1 MAPVSRGWRWVQLL
15 EGGLDRSPCRG
26 RRQVSALAG
35 VLGTTWEQ
43 RCEAKRA
50 GPRYRCRVQQTPR
63 LAPGHA
69 PVHWSRPRWR
79 VGETRGPE
87 GVSSGSR
94 ESCGAAAWGQ
104 AGPGPG
110 RPVSP
115 SAVRL
120 ALSGLGCPRPAASW
134 FLCALSL
141 LRETGKAAWGGRT
154 PTAPARPLRGA
165 RRGLTLLPVSGSA
178 PTPWPG
184 LAVLR
189 AAVTAL
195 PGVSGPEPSR
205 PWAGAGRPPLV
216 MVPSQRPHSSQLCG
230 DRCTPKVN
238 SLAPSLHLCPW
249 LAVWP
254 WVGPCTSLGL
264 SVPLEGP
271 RLQPAWFCS
280 WTQDPERSS
289 RPSPCRHPRLLPG
302 ARGYST
308 NTCGRK
314 GPLTIPGSWRLHRPP
329 PAGAQALGP
338 PE

>member
-50 GPRYRCRVQQTPR
+50 GPRYRCRVRRTPR

-165 RRGLTLLPVSGSA
+165 RRGLTLLPVSSSA

-195 PGVSGPEPSR
+195 PEPSR
-205 PWAGAGRPPLV
+205 PWAGGGQTTLGHGPQSEAPFFSTLWGQMHPQGQFSRSFSPPL
-216 MVPSQRPHSSQLCG
+216 
-230 DRCTPKVN
+230 
-238 SLAPSLHLCPW
+238 SLACCVTLGGSLYLS
-249 LAVWP
+249 
-254 WVGPCTSLGL
+254 GP
-264 SVPLEGP
+264 
-271 RLQPAWFCS
+271 
-280 WTQDPERSS
+280 
-289 RPSPCRHPRLLPG
+289 
-302 ARGYST
+302 
-308 NTCGRK
+308 
-314 GPLTIPGSWRLHRPP
+314 
-329 PAGAQALGP
+329 
-338 PE
+338 